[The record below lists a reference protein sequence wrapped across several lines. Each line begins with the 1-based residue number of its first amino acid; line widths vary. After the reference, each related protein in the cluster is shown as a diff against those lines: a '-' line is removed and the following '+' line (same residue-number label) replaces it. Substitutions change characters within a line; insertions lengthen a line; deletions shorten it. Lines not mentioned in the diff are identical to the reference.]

1 MKDIKLA
8 SVFIAMIGDTLLA
21 PRATLMAAFWI
32 LSNIPCYVWHA
43 KAVAAAPYDSLFV
56 MYAL

>member
-8 SVFIAMIGDTLLA
+8 SVCIAMIGDVLLA

-32 LSNIPCYVWHA
+32 LSNISCLVWHA
-43 KAVAAAPYDSLFV
+43 DAVAAAPYDNLLL